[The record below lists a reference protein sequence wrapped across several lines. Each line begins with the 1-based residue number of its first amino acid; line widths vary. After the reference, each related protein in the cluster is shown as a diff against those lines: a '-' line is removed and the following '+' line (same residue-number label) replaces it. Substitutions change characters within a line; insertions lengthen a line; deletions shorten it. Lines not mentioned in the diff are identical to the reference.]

1 MTNRISQG
9 MRIFSISRFHFQP
22 CSPITP
28 LIMQKETKS
37 DSLWV
42 RVRSW
47 QKGLMGALLF
57 GGMATATAAVVQN
70 NFFVTGSGTS
80 PGTPISSSDL
90 LQTQLSSASRTGS
103 PGFGD
108 TYFYREDSGY
118 TVDLSRL
125 SDGTFGNSGGDPDS
139 SVLPNNTTI
148 TFAFNLASNPFGY
161 SLTSIR
167 TYAGWDS
174 GRDGQEYS
182 VEYSTVSAP
191 GTFVSLYSIAQF
203 NPEVDDDVATMV
215 QLTSNSGFL
224 AENVALIRFNFNGF
238 ENGGTAYR
246 EFDIAGTGSVPEPST
261 YAMTSGLALIAFGL
275 LSRHRKQ

>member
-1 MTNRISQG
+1 MQMTTTPKSSLLRV
-9 MRIFSISRFHFQP
+9 FSRQ
-22 CSPITP
+22 
-28 LIMQKETKS
+28 
-37 DSLWV
+37 
-42 RVRSW
+42 RVF
-47 QKGLMGALLF
+47 LGALLF
-57 GGMATATAAVVQN
+57 GGMATAGAAVVQN

-80 PGTPISSSDL
+80 PGTPITSSDL

-118 TVDLSRL
+118 TVDLARL
-125 SDGTFGNSGGDPDS
+125 SNGAFGDSGGDPDS

-148 TFAFNLASNPFGY
+148 TFAFNLASNPHGY
-161 SLTSIR
+161 SLSSIR

-174 GRDGQEYS
+174 GRDGQRYT

-191 GTFVSLYSIAQF
+191 STFTSLYSIAQF

-224 AENVALIRFNFNGF
+224 AQNVAQIRFIFNGF

-246 EFDIAGTGSVPEPST
+246 EFDIGGLGSVPEPSA
-261 YAMTSGLALIAFGL
+261 YAVTSGLALIAFGV
-275 LSRHRKQ
+275 LSRRRKH